1 MDLILAIDFGS
12 TYTKV
17 VAFDLA
23 NEEVLGVVQ
32 SESTVETDVTIG
44 LESALIRLQDALKI
58 EPLAANRILACSS
71 AAGGLRMIVAGLV
84 RDLTTKAAQEACLGA
99 GAKLVA
105 AYSNGLVL
113 EDINQIEQIWPDI
126 ILLTGGTDGGNEE
139 VILNNAK
146 LVAESRLD
154 SPVVIAGNRRA
165 ASRAKSSM
173 EAGGKYAVIA
183 ENVLP
188 EIDRLNVEPTRAV
201 IRDIFM
207 ARIVKAKG
215 LDRAKEIIGDIIMP
229 TPMAVLNAAA
239 LLAEGAEGTEGLG
252 ELVVVDVGGAT
263 TDIHSVARGAPVL
276 PGTLVRGLPEPYRKR
291 TVEGDLGI
299 RYNARSILELVGE
312 QRITEL
318 LPNRYREGLHS
329 LNLLEVTELLSR
341 CTGKVPVDDRDH
353 QVDVGLATA
362 AVDVAMKRHAGTI
375 EEIYLPSGKV
385 LIQRGKDLKDIKCI
399 IGTGGIFA
407 YGRLPGWILS
417 AGCYDEVRPESLR
430 PLQPDMFIDERYIM
444 FAIGLLAEEHPGK
457 ALRIMKKSL
466 RKVENENDQRRRG

>member
-1 MDLILAIDFGS
+1 MSLTLAIDFGS

-17 VAFDLA
+17 VAVDLA
-23 NEEVLGVVQ
+23 REEVVAVVQ
-32 SESTVETDVTIG
+32 ARSTVQTDVMMG
-44 LESALIRLQDALKI
+44 LEEALKKLEDI
-58 EPLAANRILACSS
+58 TGTVKGNIDRMVSCSS
-71 AAGGLRMIVAGLV
+71 AAGGLRMVVAGLV
-84 RDLTTKAAQEACLGA
+84 RELTTKAAQEACLGA

-139 VILNNAK
+139 VILNNAR

-165 ASRAKSSM
+165 AARAKSSM

-229 TPMAVLNAAA
+229 TPMAILNAAT

-263 TDIHSVARGAPVL
+263 TDIHSVAQGAPSL
-276 PGTLVRGLPEPYRKR
+276 PGTMVKGLPEPYRKR

-312 QRITEL
+312 QRIKEL
-318 LPNRYREGLHS
+318 LPNPYGESLHY
-329 LNLLEVTELLSR
+329 LNLPEVTELLSR

-385 LIQRGKDLKDIKCI
+385 LVQRGKDLKDIKCI

-417 AGCYDEVRPESLR
+417 AACYDEARPESLR
-430 PLQPDMFIDERYIM
+430 PVQPEMFIDDRYIM
-444 FAIGLLAEEHPGK
+444 FAIGLLAEKYPGK

-466 RKVENENDQRRRG
+466 KKVENGNQERRRG

>member
-1 MDLILAIDFGS
+1 MDFTLAIDFGS

-44 LESALIRLQDALKI
+44 LESALMRLQEAIGI
-58 EPLAANRILACSS
+58 EPLAASRVLACSS

-113 EDINQIEQIWPDI
+113 EDINQIEEIWPDI

-139 VILNNAK
+139 VILNNAR
-146 LVAESRLD
+146 LIAESRLD
-154 SPVVIAGNRRA
+154 SPVVIAGNRRVA
-165 ASRAKSSM
+165 ARAKSSM
-173 EAGGKYAVIA
+173 EAAGKYAVIA

-229 TPMAVLNAAA
+229 TPMAVLNAAT
-239 LLAEGAEGTEGLG
+239 LLAEGTEGLG
-252 ELVVVDVGGAT
+252 ELVVVDIGGAT

-312 QRITEL
+312 QRIKEL
-318 LPNRYREGLHS
+318 LPNPYREGLHS
-329 LNLLEVTELLSR
+329 LDLLEVTELLSR

-362 AVDVAMKRHAGTI
+362 ALDVAMKRHAGTI

-385 LIQRGKDLKDIKCI
+385 MIQRGKDLKDIKCI

-417 AGCYDEVRPESLR
+417 AGCYDDVRPESLR

-466 RKVENENDQRRRG
+466 KKVENGKRQRRGG